1 MNTKDIPIKLKESK
15 CELLFN
21 LVPKARIDFVT
32 SYMQC
37 VPLQFE
43 VYWCIVIP
51 LKNRS
56 VLKVAFSQKGLMR
69 YSFLQT
75 DKPNYFPELEF
86 WFFFFI
92 LNNGSNHVKKELE
105 EALMPF
111 FEHSEQLHVLIWH
124 NLSHLEFESFRMKQT
139 PLVKIGFWK
148 FYEVEPILGLQF
160 LIILYLW

>member
-1 MNTKDIPIKLKESK
+1 MINSVPVDCSFDVNTKDIPIKLKESK

-51 LKNRS
+51 LKNRR

-75 DKPNYFPELEF
+75 DKPNHFPKLEF
-86 WFFFFI
+86 WFFFHSKWLKSCQI
-92 LNNGSNHVKKELE
+92 RTWNCSNSV
-105 EALMPF
+105 

-124 NLSHLEFESFRMKQT
+124 DLSDSE
-139 PLVKIGFWK
+139 WK
-148 FYEVEPILGLQF
+148 KKNQKSSSEK
-160 LIILYLW
+160 

>member
-1 MNTKDIPIKLKESK
+1 MINSVPVDCSFNVNTKDIPIKLKESK

-51 LKNRS
+51 LKNRR

-69 YSFLQT
+69 SSFLQT

-86 WFFFFI
+86 WFFFFHSKWLKSCQI
-92 LNNGSNHVKKELE
+92 RTWSCSN
-105 EALMPF
+105 AF
-111 FEHSEQLHVLIWH
+111 FEHPEKLFVPIWYD
-124 NLSHLEFESFRMKQT
+124 LSHIE
-139 PLVKIGFWK
+139 WK
-148 FYEVEPILGLQF
+148 KKSKF
-160 LIILYLW
+160 